1 MNKKLDGAIF
11 ELGKADALMHS
22 IECLYLD
29 FDFLPEEKEKAE
41 RGAFVF
47 YATWDAVKKAIDYID
62 EYCGEC
68 RVVDV
73 LETVEKMRSKR
84 TLKTQE

>member
-1 MNKKLDGAIF
+1 MNRNLNNAIF

-22 IECLYLD
+22 IESLYLD
-29 FDFLPEEKEKAE
+29 FEFLPEEKEKAE

-47 YATWDAVKKAIDYID
+47 YALWDAVKKAAASID
-62 EYCGEC
+62 EYCGDC

-73 LETVEKMRSKR
+73 LETVAKLRNK
-84 TLKTQE
+84 

>member
-1 MNKKLDGAIF
+1 MNRNLNDAIF

-22 IECLYLD
+22 IESLYLD

-41 RGAFVF
+41 RGAYVF
-47 YATWDAVKKAIDYID
+47 YALWDAVKKAADSID
-62 EYCGEC
+62 EYCGDC

-73 LETVEKMRSKR
+73 LETVAKLRDNEP
-84 TLKTQE
+84 